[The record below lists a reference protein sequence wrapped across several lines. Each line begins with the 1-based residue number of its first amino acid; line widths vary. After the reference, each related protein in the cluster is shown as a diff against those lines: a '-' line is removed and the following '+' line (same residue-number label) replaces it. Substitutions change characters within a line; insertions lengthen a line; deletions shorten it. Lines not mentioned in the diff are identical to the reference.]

1 MNRVRRAPID
11 MNNLMPESCF
21 MDLKQY
27 NSREVKEHIV
37 DKEAH
42 DKTVRAMILEAIREQ
57 RQSLPSLGHQR
68 RK

>member
-11 MNNLMPESCF
+11 INNLMPESCF

-27 NSREVKEHIV
+27 NSKEVKEHIV

-42 DKTVRAMILEAIREQ
+42 DKTVRAMIQEAIRE
-57 RQSLPSLGHQR
+57 HQKS

>member
-1 MNRVRRAPID
+1 MNRVRRAIID

-27 NSREVKEHIV
+27 NSKEVKEHIV

-42 DKTVRAMILEAIREQ
+42 DKTVRAMLRETIRE
-57 RQSLPSLGHQR
+57 HQR
-68 RK
+68 KK

>member
-1 MNRVRRAPID
+1 MNRRNKGTID
-11 MNNLMPESCF
+11 MNSLMPESCF

-27 NSREVKEHIV
+27 NSKEVKEHIA

-42 DKTVRAMILEAIREQ
+42 DKTVRAMILEAIRE
-57 RQSLPSLGHQR
+57 HQR

>member
-1 MNRVRRAPID
+1 MNRRGKAAID

-21 MDLKQY
+21 LDIKQY
-27 NSREVKEHIV
+27 NSKEVKDHIV

-42 DKTVRAMILEAIREQ
+42 DKTVRAMIHEAIKE
-57 RQSLPSLGHQR
+57 HQR